1 MKVARQLVL
10 FSVGGTIG
18 FIVDAGVLQLLVSG
32 LAWDRFSGRLIS
44 FLCAATATWVFNRH
58 FTFNGPRRHSL
69 HGEWARYIIA
79 MSAGF
84 ACNFSA
90 YTALV
95 LWFNLDRQW
104 LILAVAAGSIAGLG
118 VNFLA
123 SRYWVY
129 RKPH

>member
-10 FSVGGTIG
+10 FGVGGTIG

-44 FLCAATATWVFNRH
+44 FLCAATATWLFNRH
-58 FTFNGPRRHSL
+58 YTFSGIRRHSL
-69 HGEWARYIIA
+69 FGEWSRYIFA
-79 MSAGF
+79 MSGGF
-84 ACNFSA
+84 ACNFATYS
-90 YTALV
+90 TLV
-95 LWFNLDRQW
+95 LWFNLDRQY
-104 LILAVAAGSIAGLG
+104 LILGVAAGSIAGLG

-129 RKPH
+129 RHTH